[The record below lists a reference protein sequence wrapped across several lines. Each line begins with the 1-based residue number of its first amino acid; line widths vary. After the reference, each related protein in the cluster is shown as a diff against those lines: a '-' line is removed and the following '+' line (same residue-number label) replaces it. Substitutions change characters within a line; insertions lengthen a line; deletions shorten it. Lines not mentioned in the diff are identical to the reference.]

1 MNQLITMVMVLFIG
15 VIGIGIVLSIGN
27 PTIKTF
33 VAGGSVD
40 EAKNI
45 LGIIDNA
52 IMQVSEEGADSSRL
66 VSFYSNVDGF
76 ETLPDENAIQFDV
89 LGNFMDYGSRNIG
102 RTMVIAG
109 DEVDCY
115 ISDVNGDDI
124 DDIVMENDKIMIG
137 FKISDGVRDISE
149 DILFVKN
156 KLLNITVHVL
166 GLKIDMSGTDVNS
179 GTGKIEL
186 LTTGK
191 SLPLCKTVSSIDT
204 GDISYSVIY
213 TLYTGADF
221 IVVDVIQ

>member
-15 VIGIGIVLSIGN
+15 VIGIGTVLSIGN
-27 PTIKTF
+27 PAIKTS

-52 IMQVSEEGADSSRL
+52 IMQVSEEGKDSSRL

-76 ETLPDENAIQFDV
+76 ETLPNENAIQFDV

-109 DEVDCY
+109 DEVDCSV
-115 ISDVNGDDI
+115 SDGNI
-124 DDIVMENDKIMIG
+124 IMENDKIMIG

-156 KLLNITVHVL
+156 KILNITVPVL
-166 GLKIDMSGTDVNS
+166 GLDIDMSGTDVTV

-186 LTTGK
+186 LATGK

-204 GDISYSVIY
+204 GDMSYKVVY

-221 IVVDVIQ
+221 VVVDVIQ